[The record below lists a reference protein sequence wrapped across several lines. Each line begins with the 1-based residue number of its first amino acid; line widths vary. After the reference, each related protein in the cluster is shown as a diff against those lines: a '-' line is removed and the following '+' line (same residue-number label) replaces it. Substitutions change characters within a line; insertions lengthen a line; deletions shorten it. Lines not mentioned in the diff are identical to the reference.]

1 MGPEGALVE
10 SKDAAAIS
18 VASAPEK
25 VKVDPTGVG
34 DAFRSG
40 FLAGLNFQLDA
51 SRCCEIGA
59 MLATFVLETVG
70 TQEYTFTR
78 NEFTQRLF
86 ESYGPD
92 DQIKTALS
100 NSHPA

>member
-1 MGPEGALVE
+1 
-10 SKDAAAIS
+10 
-18 VASAPEK
+18 
-25 VKVDPTGVG
+25 
-34 DAFRSG
+34 
-40 FLAGLNFQLDA
+40 
-51 SRCCEIGA
+51 